1 MKAKVLIKNAIRCKK
16 CGEVIVS
23 TYRHDFK
30 TCSCGS
36 CAVDGGFDYL
46 RRCGNFDDWE
56 ECSEYKEVDVEPK
69 YQKGDKVKFKYFFNE
84 IIEGTIQIVDTY
96 PGTTTIE
103 YDILDEK
110 EPHLYKHIF
119 EKEIIEMIK

>member
-1 MKAKVLIKNAIRCKK
+1 MKVKVLVKNAIKCKK
-16 CGEVIVS
+16 CDEVIES
-23 TYRHDFK
+23 KYTHDFK
-30 TCSCGS
+30 WCSCGS
-36 CAVDGGFDYL
+36 CAVDGGHDYL
-46 RRCGNFDDWE
+46 RRCGELTDWE
-56 ECSEYKEVDVEPK
+56 DVSEYKEIEIEPK

-110 EPHLYKHIF
+110 EPRLYKHIF